1 MASRHKVVS
10 SRRWE
15 ELHEELAES
24 SAESSRL
31 RTMYIATL
39 QELSTAHQDAKSE
52 CIQAARLAVD
62 ERRRENK
69 AVYEHNMRVEM
80 AKAFEEGRQCQVGPM
95 FGKDFEKTLELHD
108 AYNILHE
115 EQRSCFAAEREAK
128 LLRVK
133 LERSS
138 ADNRRHEEEAA
149 RNGKL
154 EQEVE
159 SLRGKLE
166 ALKIAV
172 KVEEVARS
180 VQGQLVDMKQD
191 DTTNDVPM
199 ELELPVPEAMVESP
213 VPEAMKA
220 EPVPVAMPVDSPVPV
235 AMKAQ
240 PPAAAREDEHRSAF
254 ELVSKLGQKMVP
266 PFQASSQFKRLE
278 FTSVSRLKRE
288 LANGMTTSGARL
300 HPLAQL
306 KYDLA
311 VELGDQEKAVG
322 FKLYQSS
329 FTFEEVAKI
338 VARLPAARKHIQ
350 PQPAKQAP
358 VKLESLTQESAK
370 EDPNVPFSGGD
381 SSSSMTLNIL
391 HEVKRNIDK
400 TLEEQSGHSK
410 EHAELLLEVAAK
422 AKAIVEVA
430 KDRQRKK
437 SKEEKEGLKQ
447 KRAERVRV
455 KEEERHAKVKV
466 KEDKIKEKSDPIVA
480 DLMNAKREN
489 KTLIDEGLRPGMK
502 LNGMTYQQLRDKAE
516 LEHYESLNN
525 ILTQMIDQAQKENG
539 DIECPK
545 DEDSVIQSDASES
558 NSTSSSSAKSGS
570 DSDSD

>member
-1 MASRHKVVS
+1 MSKRNA
-10 SRRWE
+10 
-15 ELHEELAES
+15 
-24 SAESSRL
+24 
-31 RTMYIATL
+31 IA
-39 QELSTAHQDAKSE
+39 
-52 CIQAARLAVD
+52 R
-62 ERRRENK
+62 
-69 AVYEHNMRVEM
+69 
-80 AKAFEEGRQCQVGPM
+80 
-95 FGKDFEKTLELHD
+95 
-108 AYNILHE
+108 
-115 EQRSCFAAEREAK
+115 
-128 LLRVK
+128 
-133 LERSS
+133 
-138 ADNRRHEEEAA
+138 AD
-149 RNGKL
+149 
-154 EQEVE
+154 
-159 SLRGKLE
+159 
-166 ALKIAV
+166 
-172 KVEEVARS
+172 
-180 VQGQLVDMKQD
+180 
-191 DTTNDVPM
+191 
-199 ELELPVPEAMVESP
+199 LPVPEVADMSP
-213 VPEAMKA
+213 VEARSKLLEELPYLQPFLQRQEQLAEENERLREDLNFFALNPDIIAIRDTMAARVENILVETRRVLVEKDEELDVLQKKFKA
-220 EPVPVAMPVDSPVPV
+220 MQLQPVDVNPQPAPVAMPVDSPVPV
-235 AMKAQ
+235 AMKAE

-266 PFQASSQFKRLE
+266 PFQASSQFKRLD
-278 FTSVSRLKRE
+278 FTSVSRLRRE
-288 LANGMTTSGARL
+288 LANDMTTSGARL

-311 VELGDQEKAVG
+311 VELGVQEKAVG

-338 VARLPAARKHIQ
+338 VAHLPAAQKHIQ

-370 EDPNVPFSGGD
+370 EDPNVPFSGGG

-545 DEDSVIQSDASES
+545 DEDSVSQSDASES